1 MAGAVVNKS
10 DAPHQPMTLSTTGVM
25 ITSPGVMNTSP
36 CVSSVSA
43 LSASLSSD
51 VTVPADVT
59 ACKLGVATATALLVG
74 VYEVLLGVLGLGC
87 VTQYMSAP
95 VMRGFVTCCTRR
107 C

>member
-1 MAGAVVNKS
+1 
-10 DAPHQPMTLSTTGVM
+10 
-25 ITSPGVMNTSP
+25 MNTSP

-74 VYEVLLGVLGLGC
+74 VYQVLLGVLGLGC

-95 VMRGFVTCCTRR
+95 VMRGFVTGSAVHVAVSQLQYTLFWYVSHWPYGQLQGRAGE
-107 C
+107 